1 MNFLFAMY
9 ARSFIRICNDGENI
23 HFASTIHLCNAY
35 TKTIRANTTFTSVK
49 SQKATKCNFTIL
61 LFYCFEEFVESQHLK
76 MLTGGIKIQTLQ
88 ILQTDKGNFVVLMV

>member
-35 TKTIRANTTFTSVK
+35 TKTIRANTTFTK
-49 SQKATKCNFTIL
+49 LQKATKCNFTIL

-76 MLTGGIKIQTLQ
+76 MLTGGIKIQTYIFYKL
-88 ILQTDKGNFVVLMV
+88 TDQGNFADLMV